1 MSVLRTTL
9 LWISA
14 SILVLIPLCL
24 AADFGGILHWSQ
36 YVAATGILVAMLCS
50 LVGLTDTTASSG
62 LRQHKLLVPLGLL
75 VLLAWIQ
82 TMPLPSSLVGLLS
95 PGSQDAYSTWLDGLV
110 PSEEQPSIHATSV
123 SPFDTH
129 HVAMLLTLLLPLS
142 FAASI
147 VFHARNRLTMLL
159 SAIAITGASVAIIGF
174 YRKLDPT
181 ADIWFFQSKSNGF
194 AGFVNRNN
202 AALMLNFGLAASL
215 GLLSWRMMAL
225 HSIELDDP
233 DFEFNDLLA
242 LISDRESLIGL
253 LSSITCVAGLLLNGS
268 RGGVVAALFGLV
280 FAFGYVRPRRG
291 LIGLPV
297 LAVVIAISVAI
308 LTVPMQL
315 NLESITRLEM
325 ISANADT
332 LQKDGRLL
340 HWQDG
345 WNAAMAYLPMGSGIS
360 TYGYSYL
367 PYQSQ
372 SPGPWFEHADNLWLE
387 MLVETG
393 LPGVVIAVLLF
404 VILLRSLRRLST
416 SADPV
421 DQGVRV
427 AAWYAIAAVAA
438 SQFFDFGLI
447 MPANLFV
454 AVVLA
459 TAVVS
464 RQVAGGGLQAPMP
477 DEEDDPYHAM
487 AMADPEYAMAMAAA
501 EREEEAAAAAEIESE
516 SASENSKSTSGGA
529 KIKLKSTSKW
539 GRLTSS
545 VSVGAIAVVIIL
557 LSVLAIPGLKNDAES
572 ESLVRRIQSEYS
584 GMKFQPDVLEQV
596 ESLLAENLESNPF
609 PETRTL
615 LAATQ
620 RDRGRLAE
628 TLEWRPTTIEQAGE
642 IYAKTNLNERGL
654 DYPPPL
660 AAMTRDRLKSILHY
674 EDAWNTSL
682 AGVVTCPLGQAS
694 RASLVQLQSVMEPQ
708 PETSVAVKHLA
719 KFYST
724 EPIRLMRLGRRAFM
738 IGDYD
743 SAVSTFRDSLALR
756 PALASQL
763 MPLFRVNQ
771 DKLPLSEVIPE
782 ESQAIELAAA
792 DVMLW
797 DEPDQLFLKYA
808 ANAIDCSRASNLAG
822 RAKCQA
828 LLSRIHFTLT
838 DVEKATKSG
847 EEAIRL
853 MPDEPRYRVQLIEQ
867 MLITGNR
874 KDALRHSRMGRE
886 AFPKDKRFQQF
897 VDRIA
902 EADRKEMLE
911 PSLPKDDTLPSVES
925 ILN

>member
-1 MSVLRTTL
+1 M
-9 LWISA
+9 
-14 SILVLIPLCL
+14 CL

-36 YVAATGILVAMLCS
+36 YVAAAGILLAMVLS
-50 LVGLTDTTASSG
+50 LIGLTDSTASSG
-62 LRQHKLLVPLGLL
+62 LRQHKLLLPLGLL
-75 VLLAWIQ
+75 VLLAWMQ
-82 TMPLPSSLVGLLS
+82 ALPLPSGLIGLLS
-95 PGSQDAYSTWLDGLV
+95 PGSNAAYSTWLEGLV
-110 PSEEQPSIHATSV
+110 PASEQPSIHSVSV
-123 SPFDTH
+123 SPFDTR
-129 HVAMLLTLLLPLS
+129 HVALLLTFLLPLA

-181 ADIWFFQSKSNGF
+181 ADLWFFTSKSNGF

-202 AALMLNFGLAASL
+202 AALMLNFGMAASL

-225 HSIELDDP
+225 HHIELDDP

-280 FAFGYVRPRRG
+280 CAFGYVRPRRG
-291 LIGLPV
+291 LIGLPI
-297 LAVVIAISVAI
+297 LAVVIGISVAI

-315 NLESITRLEM
+315 NLETISRLEL
-325 ISANADT
+325 ISADADT

-345 WNAAMAYLPMGSGIS
+345 WKAAMAYLPMGSGIS

-372 SPGPWFEHADNLWLE
+372 SPGSWFEHADNLWLE

-393 LPGVVIAVLLF
+393 LPGVVIAVLF
-404 VILLRSLRRLST
+404 FTILLSSLRRLST
-416 SADPV
+416 SADPI

-427 AAWYAIAAVAA
+427 AAWYAIAAVMV

-447 MPANLFV
+447 VPANLFV
-454 AVVLA
+454 ALILA

-464 RQVAGGGLQAPMP
+464 RQVASGGLQAPTLE
-477 DEEDDPYHAM
+477 DEDDPYEAM

-501 EREEEAAAAAEIESE
+501 EQEAETATESIDADQSAAKN
-516 SASENSKSTSGGA
+516 ASTRGN
-529 KIKLKSTSKW
+529 KIKLQSTSQF

-545 VSVGAIAVVIIL
+545 VSVGVFAVVIFL
-557 LSVLAIPGLKNDAES
+557 LSAFAIPGLKSDAES
-572 ESLVRRIQSEYS
+572 ESLVRRIQSEYA
-584 GMKFQPDVLEQV
+584 GMKFRPEVLEQV
-596 ESLLAENLESNPF
+596 ESLLTEDLNNNPI

-628 TLEWRPTTIEQAGE
+628 TLEWRPVSIEQAGE

-654 DYPPPL
+654 KYPPPL

-674 EDAWNTSL
+674 EDAWNTSI
-682 AGVVTCPLGQAS
+682 AGIATCPLGQAS
-694 RASLVQLQSVMEPQ
+694 RATLVQLQSVLEPQ

-724 EPIRLMRLGRRAFM
+724 EPIRLMRLAKRAFM
-738 IGDYD
+738 IGDFD
-743 SAVSTFRDSLALR
+743 SANTTFHDSIALR
-756 PALASQL
+756 PNLTSQL

-771 DKLPLSEVIPE
+771 DTLPLQKVIPN
-782 ESQAIELAAA
+782 ESRAIELAAA
-792 DVMLW
+792 DVLLW
-797 DEPDQLFLKYA
+797 DTPDNDFLRHA
-808 ANAIDCSRASNLAG
+808 ATSIDCGRASNLAA

-828 LLSRIHFTLT
+828 LLSRIHFAL
-838 DVEKATKSG
+838 DDIENATQTG

-867 MLITGNR
+867 FLITGNR
-874 KDALRHSRMGRE
+874 TDALRHARLGRE
-886 AFPKDKRFQQF
+886 AIPKDKRFQQF

-902 EADRKEMLE
+902 EAERNELLE
-911 PSLPKDDTLPSVES
+911 PTLPQDTNAPSIES
-925 ILN
+925 ILD

>member
-1 MSVLRTTL
+1 M
-9 LWISA
+9 
-14 SILVLIPLCL
+14 CL

-36 YVAATGILVAMLCS
+36 YIAAAGILVAMVLS
-50 LVGLTDTTASSG
+50 LIGLTDTTASSG

-82 TMPLPSSLVGLLS
+82 TMPLPSSVVGLLS
-95 PGSQDAYSTWLDGLV
+95 PGSQDAYSTWLEGLV
-110 PSEEQPSIHATSV
+110 PTAEQPSIHSMSV
-123 SPFDTH
+123 SPFDTQ

-142 FAASI
+142 FAASL

-181 ADIWFFQSKSNGF
+181 ADIWFFQSKSSGF

-291 LIGLPV
+291 LIGLPI

-393 LPGVVIAVLLF
+393 LPGVVITVLLF

-501 EREEEAAAAAEIESE
+501 EREEEAAAAMEAEADEPNTK
-516 SASENSKSTSGGA
+516 SATGGN

-545 VSVGAIAVVIIL
+545 VSVGAIAVAIIL
-557 LSVLAIPGLKNDAES
+557 LSVLVMPGLKDDAET
-572 ESLVRRIQSEYS
+572 ESLVRRIRSEYQ
-584 GMKFQPDVLEQV
+584 GMKFQPEVLEQV
-596 ESLLAENLESNPF
+596 ESLLAENLSTNPF

-628 TLEWRPTTIEQAGE
+628 TLEWRPSTIEQAGQ

-654 DYPPPL
+654 EYPPPL

-674 EDAWNTSL
+674 EDAWNTAL
-682 AGVVTCPLGQAS
+682 AGVASCPLGQAS
-694 RASLVQLQSVMEPQ
+694 RASLVQLQSVLDPQ
-708 PETSVAVKHLA
+708 PETGVAVKHLA
-719 KFYST
+719 TFYST
-724 EPIRLMRLGRRAFM
+724 EPNRLMRLGRRAFM

-743 SAVSTFRDSLALR
+743 SAVATFRDSLALR
-756 PALASQL
+756 PTLASQL

-771 DKLPLSEVIPE
+771 DKLPLAEVIPDD
-782 ESQAIELAAA
+782 SRAIELAAA

-797 DEPDQLFLKYA
+797 DEPDQKFLKHA
-808 ANAIDCSRASNLAG
+808 AGSIDCGRASNLAG

-828 LLSRIHFTLT
+828 LLSRIHFSLDDTAN
-838 DVEKATKSG
+838 ATKAG

-853 MPDEPRYRVQLIEQ
+853 LPDEPRYRVQLIEQ

-874 KDALRHSRMGRE
+874 KDALRHARLGRE
-886 AFPKDKRFQQF
+886 AFAKDARFQQF

-911 PSLPKDDTLPSVES
+911 PTIPKDDTLPSVES

>member
-14 SILVLIPLCL
+14 TILVLIPFCL

-36 YVAATGILVAMLCS
+36 YPAALGVLAAMVLS
-50 LVGLTDTTASSG
+50 LIGLTDSTASSG
-62 LRQHKLLVPLGLL
+62 LRQHKLLLPLGLL
-75 VLLAWIQ
+75 VLLAWFQ
-82 TMPLPSSLVGLLS
+82 SLTLPSGIVGLLS
-95 PGSQDAYSTWLDGLV
+95 PGSQTAYSTWLDGLLSS
-110 PSEEQPSIHATSV
+110 PQQPSSHSISV
-123 SPFDTH
+123 SPTDTR
-129 HVAMLLTLLLPLS
+129 HVALLLTFLLPLS

-159 SAIAITGASVAIIGF
+159 SAIAITGASVAILGF

-181 ADIWFFQSKSNGF
+181 ADLWFFTSKSNAF

-202 AALMLNFGLAASL
+202 AALMLNFGMAAGL

-233 DFEFNDLLA
+233 DFEFNDLLS
-242 LISDRESLIGL
+242 LISDRESFIGL
-253 LSSITCVAGLLLNGS
+253 LTSITCSAGLLVNGS
-268 RGGVVAALFGLV
+268 RGGVVAAIFGLV
-280 FAFGYVRPRRG
+280 VAFGYVRPRRG
-291 LIGLPV
+291 LIGLPI

-315 NLESITRLEM
+315 NLETISRLEL

-345 WNAAMAYLPMGSGIS
+345 WNAAVSYLPMGSGVS

-372 SPGPWFEHADNLWLE
+372 SPGSWFEHADNLWLE
-387 MLVETG
+387 MFVETG
-393 LPGVVIAVLLF
+393 LPGLVIAVLLF
-404 VILLRSLRRLST
+404 AILLRSLKRLST
-416 SADPV
+416 SADPI

-427 AAWYAIAAVAA
+427 AAWYAIAAVVV

-454 AVVLA
+454 AVILA

-487 AMADPEYAMAMAAA
+487 AMADPEYALAMAAEEQA
-501 EREEEAAAAAEIESE
+501 LEEAEPIQTKKTGNKIALRSE
-516 SASENSKSTSGGA
+516 TR
-529 KIKLKSTSKW
+529 L
-539 GRLTSS
+539 GRLTASIGA
-545 VSVGAIAVVIIL
+545 GAIAVIVL
-557 LSVLAIPGLKNDAES
+557 LVSVLAAPGLKADASS
-572 ESLVRRIQSEYS
+572 ESLVRRIQHEYS
-584 GMKFQPDVLEQV
+584 GMKFRPEVLEEV
-596 ESLLAENLESNPF
+596 ESLLKENLAENP
-609 PETRTL
+609 TVAAHVQ
-615 LAATQ
+615 LASTQ

-628 TLEWRPTTIEQAGE
+628 TLEWRPVSIEQAGE
-642 IYAKTNLNERGL
+642 IYAKTNLNEREL

-660 AAMTRDRLKSILHY
+660 AAMTHDRLKSSVHY
-674 EDAWNTSL
+674 EDAWNSSL
-682 AGVVTCPLGQAS
+682 AGLPECPLSQAL
-694 RASLVQLQSVMEPQ
+694 RATLVELQSVRETQ
-708 PETSVAVKHLA
+708 PETAVAVQHLA

-724 EPIRLMRLGRRAFM
+724 EPMRLMRLGRRAFM

-743 SAVSTFRDSLALR
+743 AAAGILRDSTALR
-756 PALASQL
+756 PDLTSRL
-763 MPLFRVNQ
+763 MPLLRVNQ
-771 DKLPLSEVIPE
+771 TSLPLQKVIPE
-782 ESQAIELAAA
+782 NSRAIEIAAA

-797 DEPDQLFLKYA
+797 DEPDQEFLQYA
-808 ANAIDCSRASNLAG
+808 TQNIQCNAQTNLAS

-828 LLSRIHFTLT
+828 LLSRIHFSLKQN
-838 DVEKATKSG
+838 EAAIKAG
-847 EEAIRL
+847 EEAIR
-853 MPDEPRYRVQLIEQ
+853 MEPDEPRYRVQLIEQ
-867 MLITGNR
+867 LLIMGNR
-874 KDALRHSRMGRE
+874 PEALRHARMGRQSDPE
-886 AFPKDKRFQQF
+886 DQRFQKF
-897 VDRIA
+897 IDRIA
-902 EADRKEMLE
+902 ELDRKEVLE
-911 PSLPKDDTLPSVES
+911 PAIPRDENAPDIES